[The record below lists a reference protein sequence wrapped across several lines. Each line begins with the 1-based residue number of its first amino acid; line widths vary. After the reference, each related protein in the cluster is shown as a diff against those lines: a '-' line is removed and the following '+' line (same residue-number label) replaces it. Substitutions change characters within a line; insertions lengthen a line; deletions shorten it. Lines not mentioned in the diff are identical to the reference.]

1 MIYRFM
7 AVAALATLSACG
19 GGSGDGV
26 IDPDASDSCAV
37 EYQNQWVYNNMG
49 DYYLFY
55 DQVPVVNPQSYASPE
70 DLLNDIRFEERDPFS
85 FLTDADASSLQF
97 EEGREFGLGYRWG
110 RDDDENA
117 RILQVV
123 EASPFGLAGVERGDI
138 IVAVDGLDWN
148 DEALAD
154 LFDERIVGTV
164 ENPGSATWRIEKRDT
179 GELVDLQITS
189 SEYAINSVEAVSE
202 FTYDSY
208 DGTIGYF
215 VFNRFLETSEAEL
228 LDAFQRFSDSGI
240 SDLVVD
246 LRYNRGGRV
255 YIAELLA
262 SLIAGD
268 SRAGSLLYNY
278 RFNDKYQE
286 NNYDLFLRP
295 DLGDLNLSRVVF
307 LTRSATASSS
317 EIVTLGLQPHMDV
330 ITVGS
335 LTAGKPYVQRGRD
348 RCGRR
353 LNAIEAEG
361 FNAAGVS
368 VFGGMPASCLAED
381 DRSHDFGLNNGAI
394 EGMLK
399 SGLDYLTQGSCATSI
414 AAKSSAR
421 TGTEAVD
428 TEERQ
433 GFTVLDGAAR

>member
-1 MIYRFM
+1 M
-7 AVAALATLSACG
+7 AFAALVTLVACG
-19 GGSGDGV
+19 GGSGDDV
-26 IDPDASDSCAV
+26 FDPDANDSCEV
-37 EYQNQWVYNNMG
+37 EYQNQWVYNNMR

-55 DQVPVVNPQSYASPE
+55 DQVPVVNPQSYATPE
-70 DLLNDIRFEERDPFS
+70 DLLKDIRFEERDPFS
-85 FLTDADASSLQF
+85 FLTDASASSLQF

-110 RDDDENA
+110 RDNDENA

-123 EASPFGLAGVERGDI
+123 DASPFGLAGIERGDI
-138 IVAVDGLDWN
+138 IVAVDGLDWQ
-148 DEALAD
+148 DEALAEI
-154 LFDERIVGTV
+154 FDERIVGTV
-164 ENPGSATWRIEKRDT
+164 EAPGSATWRIEKRDT

-189 SEYAINSVEAVSE
+189 TEYAINSVEAVSE
-202 FTYDSY
+202 ITPDNH

-215 VFNRFLETSEAEL
+215 VFHRFLETSEAEL
-228 LDAFQRFSDSGI
+228 LETFQQFSDSGI

-286 NNYDLFLRP
+286 NNYDLVLRP
-295 DLGDLNLSRVVF
+295 DLGGLNLSRVVF

-317 EIVTLGLQPHMDV
+317 EIVTSGLQPYMDV
-330 ITVGS
+330 VTVGS

-348 RCGRR
+348 RCGLR

-368 VFGGMPASCLAED
+368 VFGGVPATCKAED
-381 DRSHDFGLNNGAI
+381 DRSHDFGLNNGVI

-399 SGLDYLTQGSCATSI
+399 SGLDYLTQGHCDTGL

-421 TGTEAVD
+421 SAMESAD
-428 TEERQ
+428 TDERQ

>member
-1 MIYRFM
+1 MIYKLLSL
-7 AVAALATLSACG
+7 AALLTLSACG
-19 GGSGDGV
+19 GGSGDSGF
-26 IDPDASDSCAV
+26 DPDSSDSCEV

-55 DQVPVVNPQSYASPE
+55 DQVPVVNPQSYESPE
-70 DLLNDIRFEERDPFS
+70 DLLKDIRFEERDPFS
-85 FLTDADASSLQF
+85 FLTDANASSLQF
-97 EEGREFGLGYRWG
+97 DEGREFGLGYRWG

-123 EASPFGLAGVERGDI
+123 EASPFGLAGIERGDI
-138 IVAVDGLDWN
+138 IVAVDGLDWQ
-148 DEALAD
+148 DEALAEI
-154 LFDERIVGTV
+154 FDERIVGTV
-164 ENPGSATWRIEKRDT
+164 EAPGSAIWRIEKRDS
-179 GELVDLQITS
+179 GELVDLRITS
-189 SEYAINSVEAVSE
+189 TEYAINSVDAVSE
-202 FTYDSY
+202 FTHTDY

-228 LDAFQRFSDSGI
+228 LDTFQRFSDSGI
-240 SDLVVD
+240 SDLIVD

-255 YIAELLA
+255 YIAEILA

-286 NNYDLFLRP
+286 NNYDIYLRP

-317 EIVTLGLQPHMDV
+317 EIVTLGLQPHMEV

-368 VFGGMPASCLAED
+368 VFGGMPASCQAED
-381 DRSHDFGLNNGAI
+381 DRIHDFGLNDGTI

-399 SGLDYLTQGSCATSI
+399 SGLDYLIQGRCDTSI
-414 AAKSSAR
+414 AAKSSMLS
-421 TGTEAVD
+421 GKVAV
-428 TEERQ
+428 ESNERQ
-433 GFTVLDGAAR
+433 GFTIFDGAVR